1 MDARSSNPPHDGT
14 HVDPNS
20 AGHLSIDS
28 TRSSASRAGDAA
40 PYVLGSSPAELGRL
54 TLQAMILRPI
64 TERLFRQAGIKQ
76 GMRVLD
82 LGCGPGDVS
91 FLAAEIVG
99 SSGWVIGIDQ
109 APEAIALARERTR
122 ENRIRNVDFELTT
135 IEDFSSPVQFD
146 AVVGRYIL
154 VHQADPTAFIRHVMR
169 FIGPNGV
176 LALHEVSLRHHLRS
190 YPPVPLWDRAGDWLI
205 AAFNANDPGRDA
217 ATRLVEH
224 FTAAGLR
231 CPSLFAEILIGG
243 GESSP
248 AYAWTAETVRS
259 LLPVLFASGIATAEE
274 VSIET
279 LEDDCG
285 RPLPMRVHKLKG
297 QYRSAVGQGCRG
309 PLIGKRRGMQAYD
322 VYPKMT
328 KLPTLWCH

>member
-1 MDARSSNPPHDGT
+1 
-14 HVDPNS
+14 
-20 AGHLSIDS
+20 
-28 TRSSASRAGDAA
+28 
-40 PYVLGSSPAELGRL
+40 LGRL

-99 SSGWVIGIDQ
+99 PSGSVIGIDQ

-176 LALHEVSLRHHLRS
+176 LALHEVSLVRHHLRS

-205 AAFNANDPGRDA
+205 AAFNPNVPGRDA

-279 LEDDCG
+279 LEVRLRNAIVAANAQVEGPVQICG
-285 RPLPMRVHKLKG
+285 WARVSGTADWEAAGHA
-297 QYRSAVGQGCRG
+297 S
-309 PLIGKRRGMQAYD
+309 I
-322 VYPKMT
+322 
-328 KLPTLWCH
+328 